1 MKKRYST
8 YAGVIS
14 GIILIALF
22 FSIFIIKSP
31 LLFFIPVITVDP
43 ITDLNVGEDNILILT
58 GKTNLPKNTIIYT
71 NVYPTGS
78 CLSDGENYGPL
89 VRGNAQIM
97 GKSAEWNVWNG
108 TLNISSLEP
117 GSYTVLFTTAHYTD
131 NFTNRVESGPI
142 GSIPFTIGNETCIG
156 DCIKKKTQE
165 ELPFIRINQIS
176 KRSKVPLIT
185 GITNL
190 EPGVVMQWVIQ
201 KIPGTTK
208 EHIFEG
214 NCTIKTGI
222 NGINRWSVTH
232 LPEMGSG
239 RYEITVTASLHE
251 KGQRIGKKTI
261 SAHMELNLTESREDM
276 ILPVEKEDISEIL
289 QNPYI
294 TIDALPEMNTSETYY
309 ISGTSNLP
317 SGEVL
322 LIEIIPPKG
331 LQDYTFTI
339 NPRDSSQQGSISG
352 LSGCVQIENGSEG
365 INLWAFEI
373 QTHLLTPG
381 EYEITVSNTGLV
393 NGSMELIP
401 PTASSSQSFIL
412 NGGSL

>member
-1 MKKRYST
+1 MKKRYSA

-43 ITDLNVGEDNILILT
+43 ITDQNIDEDNILILT

-71 NVYPTGS
+71 NVYPAGS
-78 CLSDGENYGPL
+78 CGSDGDNCGPL

-97 GKSAEWNVWNG
+97 GKTGELNFWNG

-142 GSIPFTIGNETCIG
+142 TSILFTLGNEACIG

-165 ELPFIRINQIS
+165 ELPFIRINQVS
-176 KRSKVPLIT
+176 KRSDVPLIT
-185 GITNL
+185 GITNFA
-190 EPGVVMQWVIQ
+190 PGTVMQWIIQ
-201 KIPGTTK
+201 KIPGKTK
-208 EHIFEG
+208 EHVFEG
-214 NCTIKTGI
+214 NCTIIKGI
-222 NGINRWSVTH
+222 EGINRWSVTP

-239 RYEITVTASLHE
+239 RYEIKVIASLNE
-251 KGQRIGKKTI
+251 TEQGTGKKTI
-261 SAHMELNLTESREDM
+261 SARMELNLTESQEDL
-276 ILPVEKEDISEIL
+276 ILPVEKEDGFKIL

-331 LQDYTFTI
+331 LQDYNFTI

-352 LSGCVQIENGSEG
+352 LSGCVQIENGNEG

-381 EYEITVSNTGLV
+381 EYELTVSNTGLV

-412 NGGSL
+412 NGGSS